1 MNSPEVVR
9 GLRAAG
15 IRDGDELA
23 TIGYDFYAHNARIV
37 GARVVAE
44 MDALGSV
51 RFRTMAESERDS
63 VYTRLRSV
71 GIDAIVAAD
80 APLNWRAL
88 GTSGLSI
95 YLLR

>member
-1 MNSPEVVR
+1 MNSPDVVR

-15 IRDGDELA
+15 IHEGDEIA
-23 TIGYDFYAHNARIV
+23 TVGYDFYAHNARVV

-51 RFRTMAESERDS
+51 RFRTMSENERDS

-71 GIDAIVAAD
+71 GIDAVVATK
-80 APLNWRAL
+80 APPDWRPL
-88 GTSGLSI
+88 GNSGLSI